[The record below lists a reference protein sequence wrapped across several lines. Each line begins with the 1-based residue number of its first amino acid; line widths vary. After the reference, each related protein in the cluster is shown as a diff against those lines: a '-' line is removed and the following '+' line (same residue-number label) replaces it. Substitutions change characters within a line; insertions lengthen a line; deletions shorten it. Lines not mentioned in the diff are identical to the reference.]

1 MKLMS
6 SIIILLAF
14 TNCVNTNQLSKAVVT
29 TSGLK
34 YTIVKNGDGE
44 KAKPGQEVTIYESMS
59 YLGGKHFYS
68 IEKPV
73 QPIRFT
79 LGKKT
84 SY

>member
-59 YLGGKHFYS
+59 YLGGKHFYQLKNLRNQLNLS
-68 IEKPV
+68 
-73 QPIRFT
+73 
-79 LGKKT
+79 LAKT